1 MLWLSTYA
9 DYSFLALVIFWG
21 MYLWKKTDIW
31 FKIFFLAAAV
41 FALYLMASRIVYSNS
56 PSPAGKSRGRNLI
69 SCPSCPK
76 RKA

>member
-41 FALYLMASRIVYSNS
+41 FA
-56 PSPAGKSRGRNLI
+56 
-69 SCPSCPK
+69 
-76 RKA
+76 